1 MKMDHL
7 DNWIQRGLE
16 AKAEQMNVSED
27 MEPRILQAVSAR
39 KREEHGRMK
48 GFGKKI
54 AAVAAAAC
62 LVTGT
67 CYAAVK
73 LSGIESH
80 TQMEYTSFAQMEQA
94 EEKAGFDGKFVESF
108 QNGFT
113 FYLGGTGYIQG
124 TDENG
129 SGLGKEY
136 SALTLAYKNQEGKLL
151 SLNITDGDPSVDAG
165 EDFAEGYSVLE
176 CKFVPPDY
184 ELTEEDLAKQESG
197 ELNIAYGT
205 ETVEEETVESY
216 GWVDDGLYYMLSV
229 SDCDLGSGEM
239 EKMAQEIMAAE

>member
-7 DNWIQRGLE
+7 DNRIQQVLE
-16 AKAEQMNVSED
+16 AKAERIDISED
-27 MEPRILQAVSAR
+27 MEVCILREVSAR

-54 AAVAAAAC
+54 AAAAVAAC
-62 LVTGT
+62 LITGT

-73 LSGIESH
+73 LSGVESH
-80 TQMEYTSFAQMEQA
+80 TRMEYTSFAQMEKA

-108 QNGFT
+108 ENGFT
-113 FYLGGTGYIQG
+113 FYLGGTGYTRG

-136 SALTLAYKNQEGKLL
+136 SALTLTYKNAEDQLL
-151 SLNITDGDPSVDAG
+151 SLNITNGNPYVDAG
-165 EDFAEGYSVLE
+165 EAFAEGYSVME

-184 ELTEEDLAKQESG
+184 ELTEEDLEKQESG
-197 ELNIAYGT
+197 ELNIAFGT
-205 ETVEEETVESY
+205 ATVEEETVESF
-216 GWVDDGLYYMLSV
+216 GWVDDGLYYILSA
-229 SDCDLGSGEM
+229 SDCDLGSEEM
-239 EKMAQEIMAAE
+239 EKMAQEMMTAE